1 MDAKNC
7 HGREKIPENRRLSKV
22 LSLLSGFFEV
32 RIVMER
38 GDRIT
43 QLLQSWSEGDH
54 GAMEQLMPLVFEELH
69 RVARRYMSGE
79 RPGHTLQT
87 TALVNETYLR
97 LVNSDGAN
105 WEGRTHFFGVCAQ
118 MMRRI
123 LVDWTRARQALK
135 RGGEARAL
143 DLDSEALAM
152 VHQPGTDLVA
162 LDDALSALSAID
174 ARKGRVVE
182 LRFFGGLSVK
192 ETAEILGI
200 SPETVQRDWKMAKS
214 WLRRE
219 LTGGSSRG
227 A

>member
-1 MDAKNC
+1 MLTL
-7 HGREKIPENRRLSKV
+7 GL
-22 LSLLSGFFEV
+22 FQV

-38 GDRIT
+38 GDHIT
-43 QLLQSWSEGDH
+43 QLLQSWSQGDR

-69 RVARRYMSGE
+69 RVAQCYMSGE

-97 LVNSDGAN
+97 LVSSEGAN

-123 LVDWTRARQALK
+123 LVDWTRSRQALK

-152 VHQPGTDLVA
+152 IHQPGTDLVA

-219 LTGGSSRG
+219 LNGARPRG
-227 A
+227 V

>member
-1 MDAKNC
+1 
-7 HGREKIPENRRLSKV
+7 
-22 LSLLSGFFEV
+22 
-32 RIVMER
+32 MER
-38 GDRIT
+38 EDHIT
-43 QLLQSWSEGDH
+43 QLLHSWSQGDQA
-54 GAMEQLMPLVFEELH
+54 AMEELMPLVFDELH
-69 RVARRYMSGE
+69 RVARRYMSDE

-97 LVNSDGAN
+97 LVSSEGAN
-105 WEGRTHFFGVCAQ
+105 WEGRTHFFGVCAT

-123 LVDWTRARQALK
+123 LVDWTRSRQALK

-143 DLDSEALAM
+143 DLDSEALAA
-152 VHQPGTDLVA
+152 VNQPGMDLVA
-162 LDDALSALSAID
+162 LDDALNALTAID
-174 ARKGRVVE
+174 SRKGRVVE

-200 SPETVQRDWKMAKS
+200 SPETVQRDWKMAKG

-219 LTGGSSRG
+219 LSGGSSRG

>member
-1 MDAKNC
+1 
-7 HGREKIPENRRLSKV
+7 
-22 LSLLSGFFEV
+22 
-32 RIVMER
+32 MER
-38 GDRIT
+38 GDHIT
-43 QLLQSWSEGDH
+43 QLLRSWSQGDR
-54 GAMEQLMPLVFEELH
+54 GAMEELMPLVFDELH
-69 RVARRYMSGE
+69 RVAARYMAGE

-97 LVNSDGAN
+97 LLSAAGAN

-123 LVDWTRARQALK
+123 LVDWTRSRQALK
-135 RGGEARAL
+135 RGGEARPV
-143 DLDSEALAM
+143 DLDSEALAA
-152 VHQPGTDLVA
+152 VNQPGTDLVA
-162 LDDALSALSAID
+162 LDDALNALSAID

-192 ETAEILGI
+192 ETAEILGT

-219 LTGGSSRG
+219 LRGGSSRG

>member
-1 MDAKNC
+1 
-7 HGREKIPENRRLSKV
+7 
-22 LSLLSGFFEV
+22 
-32 RIVMER
+32 MER
-38 GDRIT
+38 GDHIT
-43 QLLQSWSEGDH
+43 QLLRSWSQGDQA
-54 GAMEQLMPLVFEELH
+54 AMEELMPLVFDELH

-97 LVNSDGAN
+97 LVSSEGPN

-123 LVDWTRARQALK
+123 LVDWTRSRQALK
-135 RGGEARAL
+135 RGGEARVL
-143 DLDSEALAM
+143 DLDSEALAA
-152 VHQPGTDLVA
+152 VNQPGMDLVA
-162 LDDALSALSAID
+162 LDDALNALSAID

-192 ETAEILGI
+192 ETAEVLGI
-200 SPETVQRDWKMAKS
+200 SAETVQRDWKMAKS

-219 LTGGSSRG
+219 LAGGSSRG

>member
-1 MDAKNC
+1 
-7 HGREKIPENRRLSKV
+7 
-22 LSLLSGFFEV
+22 
-32 RIVMER
+32 MER
-38 GDRIT
+38 GDHIT
-43 QLLQSWSEGDH
+43 QLLRSWSQGDQA
-54 GAMEQLMPLVFEELH
+54 AMEELMPLVFDELH
-69 RVARRYMSGE
+69 RVARRYMSAE

-97 LVNSDGAN
+97 LVNSDGLN

-123 LVDWTRARQALK
+123 LVDWTRSRQALK

-143 DLDSEALAM
+143 DLDSDALAAAN
-152 VHQPGTDLVA
+152 QPGMDLVA
-162 LDDALSALSAID
+162 LDDALNALSAID

-192 ETAEILGI
+192 ETAEVLDI
-200 SPETVQRDWKMAKS
+200 SAETVQRDWKMAKS

-219 LTGGSSRG
+219 LNGARPRG

>member
-1 MDAKNC
+1 
-7 HGREKIPENRRLSKV
+7 
-22 LSLLSGFFEV
+22 
-32 RIVMER
+32 MER
-38 GDRIT
+38 GDHIT
-43 QLLQSWSEGDH
+43 QLLQSWSQGDQS
-54 GAMEQLMPLVFEELH
+54 AMEQLMPLVFDELH

-123 LVDWTRARQALK
+123 LVDWTRSRQALK
-135 RGGEARAL
+135 RGGEARVL
-143 DLDSEALAM
+143 DLDSEALAA
-152 VHQPGTDLVA
+152 VNQPGMDLVA
-162 LDDALSALSAID
+162 LDDALNALSAID

-192 ETAEILGI
+192 ETAEVLGI
-200 SPETVQRDWKMAKS
+200 SAETVQRDWKIAKS

-219 LTGGSSRG
+219 LAGGSPSG